1 MSIHLYI
8 DAGLSQQI
16 SEGDL
21 TNPDSDTFDGSNG
34 DNKDRQLFVANE
46 QTTLAE
52 ALDAVQSAM
61 TLTAPRFSDGEVI
74 MIDSE
79 EMRVISGGGTTT
91 LMVQR
96 AIYGTQPAAH
106 AQDAI
111 VYSACNYSS
120 LLLEPVDTSG
130 TDESYWCKLAL
141 TQAGLD
147 TAVPGGGIS
156 LSDKSFNETISFWR
170 RISVPAGI
178 SAQKKTDIK
187 LRLTGTMSLV

>member
-8 DAGLSQQI
+8 DAQLSQQI

-52 ALDAVQSAM
+52 VLDAVQSAM
-61 TLTAPRFSDGEVI
+61 VLAVPRFSDGEVI

-79 EMRVISGGGTTT
+79 EMRVVSGGGTTT

-96 AIYGTQPAAH
+96 ALYGTQPAAH

-130 TDESYWCKLAL
+130 TDESSWCKLAL

-147 TAVPGGGIS
+147 AAVPGGGIF

-187 LRLTGTMSLV
+187 LRLTGTMSLA